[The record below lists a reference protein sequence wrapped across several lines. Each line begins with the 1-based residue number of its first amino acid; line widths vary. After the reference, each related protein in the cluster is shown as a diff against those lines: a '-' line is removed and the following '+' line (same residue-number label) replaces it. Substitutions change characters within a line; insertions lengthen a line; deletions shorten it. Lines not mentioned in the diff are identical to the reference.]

1 MSLPMSGVS
10 DASLPLALLTWCS
23 AGTKTI
29 RFVSPPNDSAKRA
42 AGTRIVE
49 SLAVEFG
56 AARPSPARRVRLN
69 KDALSISPAIG
80 VTPVAVP
87 FWNCPDSRAVTSWTR
102 VTAYQAR

>member
-23 AGTKTI
+23 AGTKTT

-42 AGTRIVE
+42 AGTHIVE

-56 AARPSPARRVRLN
+56 AARPSPARRVQLN

-87 FWNCPDSRAVTSWTR
+87 F
-102 VTAYQAR
+102 